1 MTDNGRLKIF
11 TNTIS
16 LRIKLKV
23 TVLGAAKEVGRSA
36 FLVSADHTNV
46 LMDYGVLLR
55 REPIF
60 PMHVKPKDIDA
71 VVISHAHL
79 DHSGFVPSLFLSQ
92 STEVQA
98 LGTFPTFELSQLLI
112 EDMIK
117 ISGFYLP
124 FEYLDLMTMMK
135 RSKNLQFREPY
146 KINDINITLHESGHI
161 LGGSTVMLEYDGK
174 RLFYTGDINTRGSK
188 LLRPADLNL
197 DDIDL
202 MIIESTY
209 SQTEQTP
216 REQSEIDLLKFAYEV
231 IERKGTLFIPAF
243 SVERAQEIAC
253 VLKTYNF
260 PHKVVM
266 DGMALKANEIMM
278 RHPTFLRDPEI
289 FKKAVTEAEWISGWN
304 RRKKVV
310 REPCV
315 IISPAGML
323 VGGTAV
329 FYLQEIAKD
338 NKNGIA
344 IVSYQGEGTPGKMLL
359 EKRVTIFDGR
369 ERKCLADVKRFEF
382 SGHNSRSELFEILDR
397 VKGNPKVLTVHG
409 DGLSCTKFA
418 EEIKQKYGHDA
429 KAPDAG
435 ELIEV

>member
-1 MTDNGRLKIF
+1 M
-11 TNTIS
+11 
-16 LRIKLKV
+16 KV
-23 TVLGAAKEVGRSA
+23 SVLGAAKEVGRSA
-36 FLVSADHTNV
+36 FLVNVNHTNI
-46 LMDYGVLLR
+46 LLDYGVLLK

-60 PMHVKPKDIDA
+60 PMHVKPKDVDA

-92 STEVQA
+92 STQVQS
-98 LGTFPTFELSQLLI
+98 LGTVPTFELSQLLI

-135 RSKNLQFREPY
+135 RSKSLNYKEPY
-146 KINDINITLHESGHI
+146 KVNDLSITLHESGHI
-161 LGGSTVMLEYDGK
+161 LGGSTVVVEHDNK

-188 LLRPADLNL
+188 LLRQADLDL
-197 DDIDL
+197 DPIDL

-216 REQSEIDLLKFAYEV
+216 REQSESELIEFAHEV
-231 IERKGTLFIPAF
+231 IDRKGTLFIPAF

-253 VLKTYNF
+253 VLKSYNF
-260 PHKVVM
+260 PHKIAM
-266 DGMALKANEIMM
+266 DGMALKANEIMV
-278 RHPTFLRDPEI
+278 RHPKFLRDPEV

-304 RRKKVV
+304 RRRKIVK
-310 REPCV
+310 EPGV

-338 NKNGIA
+338 SKNGVA
-344 IVSYQGEGTPGKMLL
+344 IVSYQGEGTPGRTLL
-359 EKRVTIFDGR
+359 EKRVTTYDGR
-369 ERKCLADVKRFEF
+369 VRKCLADVKRFEF

-397 VKGNPKVLTVHG
+397 VSGNPKVLTVHG

-418 EEIKQKYGHDA
+418 EEIKEKYGYDA

-435 ELIEV
+435 ELVEF

>member
-1 MTDNGRLKIF
+1 M
-11 TNTIS
+11 
-16 LRIKLKV
+16 KV

-36 FLVSADHTNV
+36 FLVNANHTNI
-46 LMDYGVLLR
+46 LLDYGVLLK

-92 STEVQA
+92 SAEVQS
-98 LGTFPTFELSQLLI
+98 LGTLPTFELSQLLI

-124 FEYLDLMTMMK
+124 FEYLDLMTMMNQ
-135 RSKNLQFREPY
+135 SKSLKYREPY
-146 KINDINITLHESGHI
+146 EINDVTVTLHESGHI
-161 LGGSTVMLEYDGK
+161 LGGSTVVVEHGKK

-188 LLRPADLNL
+188 LLRQADLNL
-197 DDIDL
+197 DPIDL
-202 MIIESTY
+202 LIIESTY

-216 REQSEIDLLKFAYEV
+216 REQSESELLEFAYEV
-231 IERKGTLFIPAF
+231 IDRKGTLFIPAF

-253 VLKTYNF
+253 VLKTNNF
-260 PHKVVM
+260 PHKVAM
-266 DGMALKANEIMM
+266 DGMALKANEIMV
-278 RHPTFLRDPEI
+278 RHPTFLRDPEV
-289 FKKAVTEAEWISGWN
+289 FKKAVTEAEWIRGWN
-304 RRKKVV
+304 RRKKIVK
-310 REPCV
+310 EPCV

-338 NKNGIA
+338 SKNGIA
-344 IVSYQGEGTPGKMLL
+344 IVSYQGEGTPGKTLL

-369 ERKCLADVKRFEF
+369 VRKCLADVRRFEF

-397 VKGNPKVLTVHG
+397 INGNPKVLTVHG

-418 EEIKQKYGHDA
+418 EEIRQKYGYDA

-435 ELIEV
+435 ELIEL

>member
-1 MTDNGRLKIF
+1 M
-11 TNTIS
+11 
-16 LRIKLKV
+16 KV

-36 FLVSADHTNV
+36 FLVNANHSNI
-46 LMDYGVLLR
+46 LLDYGVLLK

-92 STEVQA
+92 SAEVQS
-98 LGTFPTFELSQLLI
+98 LGTLPTFELSQLLI

-135 RSKNLQFREPY
+135 RSKSLKYREPY
-146 KINDINITLHESGHI
+146 EINDVTVTLHESGHI
-161 LGGSTVMLEYDGK
+161 LGGSTVVVEHGKK

-188 LLRPADLNL
+188 LLRQADLNL
-197 DDIDL
+197 DPIDL
-202 MIIESTY
+202 LVIESTY

-216 REQSEIDLLKFAYEV
+216 REQSEAELLEFAYEV
-231 IERKGTLFIPAF
+231 IDRKGTLFIPAF

-253 VLKTYNF
+253 VLKTNNF
-260 PHKVVM
+260 PHKVAM
-266 DGMALKANEIMM
+266 DGMALKANEIMV
-278 RHPTFLRDPEI
+278 RHPTFLRDPEV

-304 RRKKVV
+304 RRKKIVK
-310 REPCV
+310 EPCV

-338 NKNGIA
+338 SKNGIA
-344 IVSYQGEGTPGKMLL
+344 IVSYQGEGTPGKTLL

-369 ERKCLADVKRFEF
+369 VRKCLADVKRFEF

-397 VKGNPKVLTVHG
+397 IDGNPKVLTVHG

-418 EEIKQKYGHDA
+418 EEIRQKYGYDA

-435 ELIEV
+435 ELIEL

>member
-1 MTDNGRLKIF
+1 
-11 TNTIS
+11 
-16 LRIKLKV
+16 LKV

-36 FLVSADHTNV
+36 FLVNADHTSI
-46 LMDYGVLLR
+46 LMDYGVLLK

-71 VVISHAHL
+71 VVVSHAHL

-124 FEYLDLMTMMK
+124 FEYLDLVTMMK
-135 RSKNLQFREPY
+135 RSKSLQYREQY
-146 KINDINITLHESGHI
+146 KINDVNVTLHESGHI
-161 LGGSTVMLEYDGK
+161 LGGSTVVVEHNKK

-216 REQSEIDLLKFAYEV
+216 REQAEAELLEFAYEV
-231 IERKGTLFIPAF
+231 VERKGTLFIPAF

-253 VLKTYNF
+253 VLKAYNF
-260 PHKVVM
+260 SHKVVM

-289 FKKAVTEAEWISGWN
+289 FKRAVTETEWVSGWN
-304 RRKKVV
+304 RRKKII

-329 FYLQEIAKD
+329 FYLQEMAKD

-344 IVSYQGEGTPGKMLL
+344 IVSYQGEGTPGKTLL
-359 EKRVTIFDGR
+359 ERRVTIFDGR
-369 ERKCLADVKRFEF
+369 VRKCLADVKRFEF

-397 VKGNPKVLTVHG
+397 VKGNPRVLTVHG

-418 EEIKQKYGHDA
+418 EEIKQKYGYEA

-435 ELIEV
+435 EIVEL

>member
-1 MTDNGRLKIF
+1 M
-11 TNTIS
+11 
-16 LRIKLKV
+16 KV

-36 FLVSADHTNV
+36 FLVNANHTNI
-46 LMDYGVLLR
+46 LLDYGVLLK

-92 STEVQA
+92 SAEVQS
-98 LGTFPTFELSQLLI
+98 LGTLPTFELSQLLI

-135 RSKNLQFREPY
+135 RSKILKYREPY
-146 KINDINITLHESGHI
+146 EINDVTVKLHESGHI
-161 LGGSTVMLEYDGK
+161 LGGSTVVVEHGKK

-188 LLRPADLNL
+188 LLRQADLNL
-197 DDIDL
+197 DPIDL
-202 MIIESTY
+202 LIIESTY

-216 REQSEIDLLKFAYEV
+216 REQSEAELLEFAYEV
-231 IERKGTLFIPAF
+231 IDRKGTLFIPAF

-253 VLKTYNF
+253 VLKTNNF
-260 PHKVVM
+260 PHKVAM
-266 DGMALKANEIMM
+266 DGMALKANEIMV
-278 RHPTFLRDPEI
+278 RHPTFLRDPEV
-289 FKKAVTEAEWISGWN
+289 FKKAVTEAEWIRGWN
-304 RRKKVV
+304 RRKKIVK
-310 REPCV
+310 EPCV

-338 NKNGIA
+338 SKNGIA
-344 IVSYQGEGTPGKMLL
+344 IVSYQGEGTPGKTLL

-369 ERKCLADVKRFEF
+369 VRKCLADVKRFEF

-397 VKGNPKVLTVHG
+397 INGNPKVLTVHG

-418 EEIKQKYGHDA
+418 EEIRQKYGYDA

-435 ELIEV
+435 ELIEL